1 MVTGVIVLL
10 FVIGMI
16 AAAENGEWGSVAI
29 GAVIGVLLLALGAA
43 SRDNAR
49 AYNNAVRYWS
59 DGGPDRRR

>member
-1 MVTGVIVLL
+1 MVTGVIAIL

-16 AAAENGEWGSVAI
+16 AAAGNGEWGSVAI
-29 GAVIGVLLLALGAA
+29 GAVVVVVLLALGSA

-49 AYNNAVRYWS
+49 AYNNAVRYWA